1 MGNDGSGLIS
11 KEEFATMK
19 YDANVMTALR
29 DLGIKE
35 KQFDMYVQL
44 LFDLPD
50 KDPSDQGEASMGLE
64 KLVEALCRL
73 RPGAAVNLL
82 DWSTFKTAVLRSQ
95 DEVQERVKKVYRL
108 LRQKSKGGSVP
119 STPRIYQPIQEQ
131 PAQPKSPWKLSNRIM
146 DEHAKRGAFLH
157 CGEGVVGLHGPSAK
171 LSGGP
176 GQGALCGTLQSTTVD
191 ER

>member
-1 MGNDGSGLIS
+1 DGSGLIS

-146 DEHAKRGAFLH
+146 DELERTPSSEILVELQRRLGMQSA
-157 CGEGVVGLHGPSAK
+157 GLSSIVEKELLDYMGPV
-171 LSGGP
+171 
-176 GQGALCGTLQSTTVD
+176 QN
-191 ER
+191 